1 MACHDKGCKPDRYYV
16 PYFPGWTE
24 FTVTIPKLYWD
35 TYSQEERIHRI
46 AALINKISCY
56 CDMLGDKISANRE
69 DIDYLLSEFVEFKE
83 HGFDDY
89 YAVQVAQWI
98 ADNLAYIYDHT
109 VKQVFFGLTLDGHL
123 VAYIPDSWN
132 DIQFDTGFDYDL
144 ETYGRLILRWNAD
157 GESEVNQT
165 PEPQDNGIG

>member
-1 MACHDKGCKPDRYYV
+1 MDCKDKGCKPYRYV

-24 FTVTIPKLYWD
+24 FTATIPKLYWD

-46 AALINKISCY
+46 TELIHKISCY
-56 CDMLGDKISANRE
+56 CDMLGDKISDNRE

-98 ADNLAYIYDHT
+98 ADNLTYIYNHII
-109 VKQVFFGLTLDGHL
+109 KQIYFGLDLDGHL
-123 VAYIPDSWN
+123 ICFIPDSWN
-132 DIQFDTGFDYDL
+132 DIIFDTGFDYDDQR
-144 ETYGRLILRWNAD
+144 TYGRLILKWHVD
-157 GESEVNQT
+157 GAT
-165 PEPQDNGIG
+165 PVDQS